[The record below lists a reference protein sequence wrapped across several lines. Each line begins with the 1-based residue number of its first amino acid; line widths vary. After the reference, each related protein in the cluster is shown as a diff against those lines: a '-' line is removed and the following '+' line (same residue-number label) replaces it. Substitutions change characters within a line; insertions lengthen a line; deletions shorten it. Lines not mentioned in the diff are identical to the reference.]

1 MTPFLAYVLAEQVH
15 GSGVTAVVVASV
27 TLGAL
32 RPKLT
37 SPRIRLQLAAVY
49 PTVIFSVDW
58 PPRNTTWTELPIERL
73 AGSR

>member
-1 MTPFLAYVLAEQVH
+1 VAVIRRRTEDPVLESVIALVTPYLAYVLAEQVH

-49 PTVIFSVDW
+49 RP
-58 PPRNTTWTELPIERL
+58 
-73 AGSR
+73 